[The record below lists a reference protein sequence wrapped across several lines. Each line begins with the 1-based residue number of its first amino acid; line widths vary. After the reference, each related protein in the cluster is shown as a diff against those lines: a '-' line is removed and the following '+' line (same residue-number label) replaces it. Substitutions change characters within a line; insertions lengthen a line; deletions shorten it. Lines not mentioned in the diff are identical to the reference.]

1 MEGIVTWVQKDEGGD
16 GVVEGQMTL
25 CGCSWH
31 GGAMRASR
39 VGSCSTPRGWGCM
52 GLHGKHMQV

>member
-39 VGSCSTPRGWGCM
+39 VGSCSTPRGWGSM